1 MYLSRLILNP
11 RSRRVQKEIADPYQ
25 LHRSL
30 MRAFPDGLED
40 GDERVLFRL
49 DAHPRSDALSLLV
62 QSLNAPDWSWL
73 AEPGARGYLLPEE
86 LLPPQVTENLAT
98 KALNLEFTHGQRLA
112 FRLRANPTV
121 KRNGK
126 RLGLLREEEQHAWL
140 ARKAQ
145 AGGFRIVTAS
155 VWEEGLMSGTI
166 HRSQEES
173 HRLRLLAVRFDGLL
187 QVVEPAR
194 FQDTLQAG
202 IGSGKGLGFGLL
214 SLGPA

>member
-11 RSRRVQKEIADPYQ
+11 RNRRVQKEIADPYQ

-30 MRAFPDGLED
+30 MRGFPDDLEE

-49 DAHPRSDALSLLV
+49 DTHPGGDALSLLV

-73 AEPGARGYLLPEE
+73 AEPGARGYLLPQE
-86 LLPPQVTENLAT
+86 LLPPQVMRNPAT
-98 KALNLEFTHGQRLA
+98 KALDLKFTPGQRLA

-126 RLGLLREEEQHAWL
+126 RLGLLGEEEQRAWL
-140 ARKAQ
+140 GRKAQ
-145 AGGFRIVTAS
+145 AGGFRVLTAS
-155 VWEEGLMSGTI
+155 VREEGLMSGTI
-166 HRSQEES
+166 HRSQAES

-194 FQDTLQAG
+194 FGDTLQAG
-202 IGSGKGLGFGLL
+202 IGSSKGLGFGLL

>member
-1 MYLSRLILNP
+1 
-11 RSRRVQKEIADPYQ
+11 VQKEIADPYQ

-30 MRAFPDGLED
+30 MHSFPDELED
-40 GDERVLFRL
+40 GDERVLFRV
-49 DAHPRSDALSLLV
+49 DTHPRGNALSLLV
-62 QSLNAPDWSWL
+62 QSLNIPDWSWL
-73 AEPGARGYLLPEE
+73 DEPGARGYLLPEDV
-86 LLPPQVTENLAT
+86 LPPRVSHNPAT
-98 KALNLEFTHGQRLA
+98 KALNLKFTTGQRLA

-121 KRNGK
+121 KRSGK
-126 RLGLLREEEQHAWL
+126 RLGLLREEEQRAWL

-145 AGGFRIVTAS
+145 AGGFRVLTAS
-155 VWEEGLMSGTI
+155 VREEGMMSGTI

-187 QVVEPAR
+187 QVLDPDR
-194 FQDTLQAG
+194 FQDTLQSG